1 MNSPITISA
10 EQAILLLEP
19 IAKLE
24 ELELSADERDLRSVE
39 AFSAPSRR
47 AERLAWRRALRRV
60 SPEVE
65 VEYAPSGAP
74 RIKNS
79 PYGYI
84 SVSHCRDCVAVALSC
99 RRCCVDVERMDR
111 DFSRVETRY
120 MTSAERKLCSEEWW
134 MGAVWCAKECLYK
147 LAERE
152 GVDFLRDISV
162 VALDAPNKKIICRG
176 VDCEEVT
183 LQYATLNEEHIVVY
197 KI

>member
-39 AFSAPSRR
+39 SFSAPSRR
-47 AERLAWRRALRRV
+47 AERLAWRRALRRI

-65 VEYAPSGAP
+65 VEYALSGAP

-84 SVSHCRDCVAVALSC
+84 SVSHCCDCVAVALSC
-99 RRCCVDVERMDR
+99 QRCCVDVERMDR
-111 DFSRVETRY
+111 DFSRVAARY
-120 MTSAERKLCSEEWW
+120 MTSAERKLCTEEWW
-134 MGAVWCAKECLYK
+134 AAAVWCAKECLYK

-162 VALDAPNKKIICRG
+162 VALDVPNKKIICRG

-183 LQYATLNEEHIVVY
+183 LQYATLDKEHIVVY